1 MTALTA
7 TILRVPTLFAL
18 SSNLWEELSDA
29 AGLIIAALFI
39 LAGAL
44 VGFVLR
50 WLIGRWQADSVEKA
64 AKIKAEAVQAEVES
78 IRKEAEVSARAE
90 VVRAREEF
98 EASIAA
104 RRADQE
110 QAEARLAVR
119 EEALDGKSTRLDAR
133 EAVLKAKAEETERL
147 SDEAKRKI
155 AEADA
160 RLQQLAKMTHA
171 EARREVL
178 MQANSA
184 LREDAESMSR
194 RIQEA
199 AREQGEEIARSIVVD
214 AIGRCAVSTLSEAT
228 ISTVPVPS
236 AEMKGR
242 IVGRDGRNV
251 RTFEAATG
259 VTLLLDD
266 TPDSVVLSAFDP
278 VRREVARR
286 ALAALV
292 ADGRIHPSAIEDAV
306 RAAREEV
313 TASNA
318 KAAESAAAEAGVAGL
333 SGDVLELM
341 GSLKYRTSFSQN
353 VLRHSVEVALLTGT
367 MAAELGLDAAKGRR
381 IGFLHDIGKA
391 ITSEK
396 KGAHAALG
404 AEFLRA
410 HGEDALVCD
419 AVAAHHGEGD
429 AEGGVYGVLCSAAD
443 AISSARPG
451 ARQETLGDY
460 MQRLEDFERIAKN
473 HDGVTSV
480 MAVQAGRD
488 LRVVV
493 DPDKM
498 QDSDASAL
506 ARDICREISSTR
518 KFPGQIRVTVIR
530 ERRCVEYAR

>member
-1 MTALTA
+1 MTFRSLLLPLA
-7 TILRVPTLFAL
+7 PLFAL

-39 LAGAL
+39 LAGGL
-44 VGFVLR
+44 IGFVLR
-50 WLIGRWQADSVEKA
+50 WLIGRWQADSIEKSA
-64 AKIKAEAVQAEVES
+64 RLKAEAMQAEVES

-98 EASIAA
+98 EASIAS

-110 QAEARLAVR
+110 QAEARLAAR
-119 EEALDGKSTRLDAR
+119 EKTLDDKSMRLDAR
-133 EAVLKAKAEETERL
+133 EAVLKAKAEEAEK
-147 SDEAKRKI
+147 AA
-155 AEADA
+155 AEAA
-160 RLQQLAKMTHA
+160 RLKADSENRLKQLAKMTHA
-171 EARREVL
+171 EARREIL
-178 MQANSA
+178 QRANAA

-199 AREQGEEIARSIVVD
+199 AKEQGETIARGIVAD
-214 AIGRCAVSTLSEAT
+214 EISRCAVSHLSEAT
-228 ISTVPVPS
+228 VSTVAVPG

-266 TPDSVVLSAFDP
+266 APDSVVLSAFDP
-278 VRREVARR
+278 VRREIARR
-286 ALAALV
+286 ALEALV

-313 TASNA
+313 SALRA
-318 KAAESAAAEAGVAGL
+318 KAAESAAVEAGVAGL
-333 SGDVLELM
+333 SGDILDLM
-341 GSLKYRTSFSQN
+341 GALKYRTSFSQN

-391 ITSEK
+391 LTSEK

-404 AEFLRA
+404 AEFLKV
-410 HGEDALVCD
+410 HGEDAQVCE
-419 AVAAHHGEGD
+419 AVAAHHGE
-429 AEGGVYGVLCSAAD
+429 AATNGGIYGILCSAAD

-451 ARQETLGDY
+451 ARQESLSDY
-460 MQRLEDFERIAKN
+460 VQRLEDFEQIARK
-473 HDGVTSV
+473 HEGVISV

-488 LRVVV
+488 LRIVV
-493 DPDKM
+493 DPEKM
-498 QDSDASAL
+498 NDLEAAGL

-530 ERRCVEYAR
+530 ETRCIEYAR